1 MEFFERYCSLCER
14 SGIQPMAHETAKKF
28 GVANAT
34 ITYWGKRGNVPKGD
48 TIVAMADFFGV
59 SADYLLCRTDDETD
73 YAKNSPKLT
82 EKQKR
87 LLRMFENADEALQE
101 KVFTFLE
108 IAALPDKETGKKS
121 TTA

>member
-1 MEFFERYCSLCER
+1 
-14 SGIQPMAHETAKKF
+14 MAHETAKKF

-87 LLRMFENADEALQE
+87 LLLLKKFVEGDTPKSAYPAHTLFWDHEDRWRSN
-101 KVFTFLE
+101 E
-108 IAALPDKETGKKS
+108 I
-121 TTA
+121 